1 MTEGSPNN
9 RSFVKSLY
17 QLANAKRHPTSLR
30 GEQPEM
36 GEVYGLNF
44 SFLSQ
49 LFLISDHFTIAW
61 GIRAT
66 NLICQ
71 IIDFQPHAW

>member
-17 QLANAKRHPTSLR
+17 QLADAKRHPTSLR

-44 SFLSQ
+44 PFSVSFS
-49 LFLISDHFTIAW
+49 
-61 GIRAT
+61 
-66 NLICQ
+66 
-71 IIDFQPHAW
+71 